1 MTHFVMRQ
9 PWFTIG
15 DDLLVLD
22 DSGDVVFKV
31 DGKLLSFRSSATIRD
46 RQGQEVVSVREVLL
60 SLERMTTL
68 ERKGEPWGRIQQT
81 GSTSDL
87 KARFSVETE
96 DGQSLTVR
104 DAGFRD
110 YRIERGTSCVATI
123 VKADTGLR
131 DRYDITVTAGED
143 VGLVLGV
150 AVAIRQMARH
160 STD

>member
-1 MTHFVMRQ
+1 VTPYTMRQ
-9 PWFTIG
+9 PWLTIG
-15 DDLLVLD
+15 DDLLILD
-22 DSGDVVFKV
+22 DRGDLAFKV

-46 RQGQEVVSVREVLL
+46 LQGQALMPVREVLL
-60 SLERMTTL
+60 SLDRVTTL
-68 ERKGEPWGRIQQT
+68 ERNGAVLGTVKQT

-96 DGQSLTVR
+96 GGQSLTVR

-110 YRIERGTSCVATI
+110 YRIERGTSGVATI
-123 VKADTGLR
+123 VKATTGLR
-131 DRYDITVTAGED
+131 DRYDIKVAAGED
-143 VGLVLGV
+143 VTLVLGV

>member
-1 MTHFVMRQ
+1 VTHYVMRQ

-22 DSGDVVFKV
+22 DHGNIVFKV
-31 DGKLLSFRSSATIRD
+31 DGKLLSFRSSTTIKD
-46 RQGQEVVSVREVLL
+46 RQGHELVSVREVLL
-60 SLERMTTL
+60 SLDRVTTL
-68 ERKGEPWGRIQQT
+68 EKKGEPIARIQQT

-96 DGQSLTVR
+96 DGESLTVW
-104 DAGFRD
+104 DTGFRD

-123 VKADTGLR
+123 VKANTGLR
-131 DRYDITVTAGED
+131 DRYDITVAAGED
-143 VGLVLGV
+143 VILALGV

>member
-1 MTHFVMRQ
+1 MTRFTMRQ

-22 DSGDVVFKV
+22 DDGNVVFKV

-46 RQGQEVVSVREVLL
+46 SQGQEIVSVREVLL
-60 SLERMTTL
+60 SLDRVTSL
-68 ERKGEPWGRIQQT
+68 ERNGEALGTVKQI

-87 KARFSVETE
+87 RARFEVETE
-96 DGQSLTVR
+96 AGEPLTVR
-104 DAGFRD
+104 DTGFRD
-110 YRIERGTSCVATI
+110 YRIERGASCVATI
-123 VKADTGLR
+123 EKADTGLR
-131 DRYDITVTAGED
+131 DRYDINVTAGED

>member
-1 MTHFVMRQ
+1 MTHYVMRQ

-22 DSGDVVFKV
+22 DRGDLAFKV

-46 RQGQEVVSVREVLL
+46 LQGQALMSVREVLL
-60 SLERMTTL
+60 SLDRMTTL
-68 ERKGEPWGRIQQT
+68 EKKGERIGRIQQT

-96 DGQSLTVR
+96 DGESLTVR
-104 DAGFRD
+104 DTGFRD

-131 DRYDITVTAGED
+131 DRYDITVAAGED
-143 VGLVLGV
+143 VILVLGV
-150 AVAIRQMARH
+150 AVGIRQMARH